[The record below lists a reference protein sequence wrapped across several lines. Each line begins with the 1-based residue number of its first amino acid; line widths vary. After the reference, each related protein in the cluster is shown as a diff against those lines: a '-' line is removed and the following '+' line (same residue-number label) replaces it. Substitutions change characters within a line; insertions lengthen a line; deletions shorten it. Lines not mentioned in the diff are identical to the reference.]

1 MRVAA
6 LVLGIIGGVIGILA
20 ASTATGL
27 GAIGTIA
34 KDPKAVAQA
43 TELAGRGGLAI
54 AISIIAMVGA
64 ALAMAKPRAAAVVL
78 LVTGLAGLFAVGGF
92 YLLAG
97 PLLLVGALLAFLGRG
112 PTAAH
117 GATTPA
123 AT

>member
-54 AISIIAMVGA
+54 AISIAAMVGGG
-64 ALAMAKPRAAAVVL
+64 LAMAKPRFAAAL
-78 LVTGLAGLFAVGGF
+78 LLFTGLAGVLLVGGF

-97 PLLLVGALLAFLGRG
+97 PLILVAALLAFLGRH
-112 PTAAH
+112 PAPPVAAVS
-117 GATTPA
+117 T
-123 AT
+123 

>member
-6 LVLGIIGGVIGILA
+6 LVLGIIGGIIGILA

-43 TELAGRGGLAI
+43 TVGGAF
-54 AISIIAMVGA
+54 
-64 ALAMAKPRAAAVVL
+64 AMAKPRFAAAL
-78 LVTGLAGLFAVGGF
+78 LLFTGLSGLLLVGGF

-97 PLLLVGALLAFLGRG
+97 PLILVAALLAFLGRHPTSTASPA
-112 PTAAH
+112 PTAS
-117 GATTPA
+117 
-123 AT
+123 